1 MCDSSSGGASCGP
14 VAWAHDKDSLRW
26 MIAAIQMSSEVV
38 VHLETADDPDGP
50 FAFPGGRGRLVLAA
64 LTVPDENE
72 KYDWE
77 GRGFRPTTWVVPL
90 DHPESPLKGVWRQVL
105 GLMVRTVRDDRR
117 PLAGVDV
124 KRSCRLVAGC
134 TGVDL
139 SEFVSWD
146 AGAAARLESAG
157 ADGDGGRGSVSA
169 PPPVAAGFAEV
180 GEAAAARAFGAWVE
194 ECRQRRRMFVPG
206 PAGGVRAVAP
216 VGGDEERAARLG
228 GVAERVVMPTVAAVA
243 KVELRGF
250 MLDVEWVEDRVEVER
265 GVRDEA
271 AGRLLERVGAAPLAS
286 VEGGVSSASSSGWFR
301 RLMGRA
307 VASGEVCVDEVTA
320 GGVPRWS
327 KGVLSRQARE
337 GSVVAGLVLE
347 HRAAVRRLAFL
358 RSWSAARCGDGA
370 VRASYRVG
378 GAVTGRLSSSGPN
391 MQQVPVGLRGA
402 FVPRRGC
409 VLVGLDYS
417 QLELRVAAFLSR
429 CVPMI
434 EALRR
439 GDDLHC
445 LLAARVAGKDP
456 GEVTV
461 LERRRAK
468 AGNFGLLYGM
478 GVEGFRGFALSSF
491 GVELSVGEARLLRDG
506 FFGVWAGMREWQER
520 VVRGARGCG
529 FVVSPV
535 GRVRW
540 LPGLFSSDGG
550 VVGRAERCALNS
562 PVQGFGSDLTCLAVA
577 SFLGVLP
584 GCGPVRGAHVVAVVH
599 DEVVV
604 EVEEG
609 CWERVLGECR
619 RRMEDVGG
627 LLGPLDCGV
636 DVPFVVGARV
646 GSRWGLGDVWCG

>member
-1 MCDSSSGGASCGP
+1 
-14 VAWAHDKDSLRW
+14 
-26 MIAAIQMSSEVV
+26 
-38 VHLETADDPDGP
+38 
-50 FAFPGGRGRLVLAA
+50 

-105 GLMVRTVRDDRR
+105 GLMARTVRDDRR

-157 ADGDGGRGSVSA
+157 ADGDGGWVSVSA

-180 GEAAAARAFGAWVE
+180 GEEAAARAFGAWVE

-265 GVRDEA
+265 GARDEA

-307 VASGEVCVDEVTA
+307 VAAGEVCVDEVTA

-347 HRAAVRRLAFL
+347 HRAAVRRLAFFAVVVCC
-358 RSWSAARCGDGA
+358 SVWGWCGSCFVSCGWGGDGA
-370 VRASYRVG
+370 
-378 GAVTGRLSSSGPN
+378 
-391 MQQVPVGLRGA
+391 
-402 FVPRRGC
+402 FV
-409 VLVGLDYS
+409 
-417 QLELRVAAFLSR
+417 
-429 CVPMI
+429 
-434 EALRR
+434 
-439 GDDLHC
+439 
-445 LLAARVAGKDP
+445 
-456 GEVTV
+456 
-461 LERRRAK
+461 
-468 AGNFGLLYGM
+468 
-478 GVEGFRGFALSSF
+478 
-491 GVELSVGEARLLRDG
+491 
-506 FFGVWAGMREWQER
+506 
-520 VVRGARGCG
+520 
-529 FVVSPV
+529 
-535 GRVRW
+535 
-540 LPGLFSSDGG
+540 
-550 VVGRAERCALNS
+550 
-562 PVQGFGSDLTCLAVA
+562 
-577 SFLGVLP
+577 
-584 GCGPVRGAHVVAVVH
+584 
-599 DEVVV
+599 
-604 EVEEG
+604 
-609 CWERVLGECR
+609 
-619 RRMEDVGG
+619 
-627 LLGPLDCGV
+627 
-636 DVPFVVGARV
+636 VVGAEYAAGAGGVAGGVCAEEGVCACGFGLFAV
-646 GSRWGLGDVWCG
+646 GVAGGGVFESVCADD